1 MFKIFWLFNKQQERE
16 SVEFILGEKKHFG
29 TFSGP
34 PEVQQILAWVR
45 ISGIFFYMRREA
57 QKTLFFDSYY
67 CPRLIRLFLLF
78 CTDLL
83 SSEANQLNCPLCHYT
98 NGCDNVN
105 NFSLSLLHH
114 FHFTRK
120 PEILKSTWPICEKKK
135 IQKAKLWGFLTRK
148 LIRRSI
154 FHNKILIS
162 RLKDIRNPKS

>member
-1 MFKIFWLFNKQQERE
+1 METDFHHNIIIKKKMSKSLGTNGIRTQYPVLKIFWLFNKQQERE

-57 QKTLFFDSYY
+57 QKTLLDSYY

-83 SSEANQLNCPLCHYT
+83 SSEANQSNCGVHCHYYH
-98 NGCDNVN
+98 CLWQCKQFLSVSSSP
-105 NFSLSLLHH
+105 FS
-114 FHFTRK
+114 FH
-120 PEILKSTWPICEKKK
+120 
-135 IQKAKLWGFLTRK
+135 
-148 LIRRSI
+148 
-154 FHNKILIS
+154 
-162 RLKDIRNPKS
+162 